1 MNIVNIDYIFKITVL
16 GDVYT
21 GKTTL
26 IDQLKYPSSKSI
38 EEKYLSTV
46 GVEYQTVVM
55 EDGTDENKIIKLGI
69 WDTSGDEI
77 FAGIL
82 ETYYHNVSGIVA
94 VFSRDKIDSF
104 KNVIQKIK
112 YFRERYGNTPQIL
125 LIQNKNDLEH
135 KISKEEID
143 EIIRKYNCLYF
154 SCNSLT
160 GENVFQAFD
169 SLKNSIYQSFL
180 SSGLENKFPG
190 ITILHKDFPKDRSYY
205 SCWDFLW

>member
-190 ITILHKDFPKDRSYY
+190 ITILQKDFPKDRSYY

>member
-143 EIIRKYNCLYF
+143 EVIRKYNCLYF

-169 SLKNSIYQSFL
+169 SLKNCIYQSFL
-180 SSGLENKFPG
+180 SSGLGSKFPG
-190 ITILHKDFPKDRSYY
+190 ITILQKDFPKDRSYY

>member
-143 EIIRKYNCLYF
+143 EVIRKYNCLYF

>member
-1 MNIVNIDYIFKITVL
+1 MSIVNIDYIFKITVL

-26 IDQLKYPSSKSI
+26 IDQLKYPYHKSG
-38 EEKYLSTV
+38 EETYLSTI
-46 GVEYQTVVM
+46 GVEYQTVIM
-55 EDGTDENKIIKLGI
+55 EEENKIIKLGI

-82 ETYYHNVSGIVA
+82 ESYYRNVSAIVA
-94 VFSRDKIDSF
+94 VFSSDNEKTF
-104 KNVIQKIK
+104 ENVVNKIK

-125 LIQNKNDLEH
+125 LVQNKNDLVN
-135 KISKEEID
+135 KISQDDINEVIQ
-143 EIIRKYNCLYF
+143 KYHCLYF
-154 SCNSLT
+154 SCNSLN

-169 SLKNSIYQSFL
+169 YLKNSIYQSFL
-180 SSGLENKFPG
+180 SSGLGEKFPG
-190 ITILHKDFPKDRSYY
+190 VTIINKDFPKDRSYY